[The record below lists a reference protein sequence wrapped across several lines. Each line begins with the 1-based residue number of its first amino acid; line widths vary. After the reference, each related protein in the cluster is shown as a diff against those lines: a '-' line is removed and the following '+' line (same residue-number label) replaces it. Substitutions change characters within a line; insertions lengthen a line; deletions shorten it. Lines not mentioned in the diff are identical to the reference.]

1 MCFGCISGKKYS
13 ITELCDVQDGSV
25 RISLEQGSY
34 VQLDLAVDLD
44 GPGTSCEIVIQTTH
58 KDDGLLIYFENFD
71 FVGTNLATVFRR
83 QDCGA
88 SLMRLWDGEFHYL
101 SSCVGDGLKEA
112 PPMSTFSS
120 LGAVKLQLLPANMT
134 GPGAKRSAGE
144 TSAKP
149 IKKPPINFSVI
160 ATASQKASASND
172 CPSGCCRDPYN
183 FRCPLLSYCIDVK
196 LTCNNVTNCGPS
208 VGTTQDE
215 NGPMCAALGN
225 SFEGGVIR
233 VVQPTDVQRV
243 VTADDDPDI
252 GGRQGNML
260 RPVWAHGTDTGFGD
274 VGNTEVTR
282 SFYTRVELVCG
293 IVSII
298 LFCLAGLGVLVC
310 RSRRSSSASA
320 LYGSSSDSL
329 QTVYVPSGSEV
340 VSPSVAAALPL
351 PVERSS
357 DARPRT
363 ASGGTRADRDPP
375 RAKYEECQCCSRNGG
390 ESGSGNG
397 GVYIIGAMGIHHAP
411 CCPKHLPDP
420 PPYESLFPKD
430 NAPQT
435 SAATG

>member
-1 MCFGCISGKKYS
+1 MTNVSGKKYS

-34 VQLDLAVDLD
+34 VQLDLAVELD
-44 GPGTSCEIVIQTTH
+44 GPGTSCEIVVQTTH

-88 SLMRLWDGEFHYL
+88 TVMRLWDGEFHYL
-101 SSCVGDGLKEA
+101 SSCAGEGLKEA

-134 GPGAKRSAGE
+134 GPGAKKGTDGNAA
-144 TSAKP
+144 TNP
-149 IKKPPINFSVI
+149 KKPPINFSVI
-160 ATASQKASASND
+160 ATASQKVSISND

-225 SFEGGVIR
+225 SIEGGVIR
-233 VVQPTDVQRV
+233 VVRPTDVQRV
-243 VTADDDPDI
+243 ITADDPDI
-252 GGRQGNML
+252 GGQKGNML
-260 RPVWAHGTDTGFGD
+260 RPVWAHSADTGFGE
-274 VGNTEVTR
+274 VGNTDVTQ

-298 LFCLAGLGVLVC
+298 LFCLAGIGVLVC
-310 RSRRSSSASA
+310 KSRRSSSGFHGTA
-320 LYGSSSDSL
+320 SDSL
-329 QTVYVPSGSEV
+329 QTVYVPSDDMA
-340 VSPSVAAALPL
+340 PSTLAVPPQPLQPL
-351 PVERSS
+351 PNRCAEGPRPDTRPSS
-357 DARPRT
+357 T
-363 ASGGTRADRDPP
+363 SGARADPEGCP
-375 RAKYEECQCCSRNGG
+375 MAKMSECQFCGHGGAAGACDVGSRTGQHQGACCS
-390 ESGSGNG
+390 
-397 GVYIIGAMGIHHAP
+397 
-411 CCPKHLPDP
+411 KHLSDP
-420 PPYESLFPKD
+420 PPYESLFPKEG
-430 NAPQT
+430 ASQ
-435 SAATG
+435 AETG